1 MRWTLVLVAC
11 ACLGLFLAT
20 GRAEAQQPPGAPTI
34 GSVTAGTNT
43 LTVSWSAPAESGG
56 TPITA
61 YDLQYIR
68 TDDDE
73 TDPANWTPL
82 ANVWTTGGTLQHV
95 VGDLLDGLSYD
106 LQVRARNSEGPGD
119 WSDIHA
125 ASTNDH
131 DFVTS
136 RSSLVPLG
144 SSLPGYIESG
154 AGVGAGVGAD
164 ADADTFR
171 ISVPPGGGYLWVYT
185 TGEVDTDGVLAA
197 GNRDIL
203 DRNED
208 GWLPHGVRNFS
219 IRHSVGEGTYYFRV
233 RGQRGSTGAYRV
245 HARLVTLPG
254 ATAATAQTVTLGEP
268 ALGRIQLVRHLSEDN
283 YFTFTLTATTDVA
296 IMASGFVDVIGELRD
311 SGQTV
316 LGSENG
322 SGFLGADGF
331 LLRRSLPADTYYVR
345 VRARAYNGAGP
356 YVLLIDEAG
365 DAGGSSSVAAT
376 PLAFGNP
383 LVARISSDTEED
395 YYRFTLDAETYVRF
409 LAQPLGDSFALEATL
424 YDDQNTDLSAYT
436 VDRADYAR
444 HGEPHAAGIL
454 EKLEAGT
461 YTLRIK
467 APSGETGG
475 PYLVFAQVD
484 TDQAA
489 IIAGCKAT
497 TDAQTNALTDPLSG
511 CQWPVKNT
519 NQYGGDGDDINI
531 ESVWAAGKLGAGVNI
546 AIVDNGIHAGHED
559 LVDNIVAARNHD
571 YYGFG
576 PDALATHGT
585 QVAGLIAARDNDI
598 GIRGVAP
605 RASIYVYNL
614 TADEDKIA
622 DNEADAMTRHMA
634 DTAVSNNAWSF
645 PDDGDLHSPTAAWEE
660 AVERGVTE
668 GFGGKGVFYVWAAGN
683 GGSEDNS
690 NLDGRA
696 NFYAVTAACAT
707 GWRNRITDHSERG
720 SNLWVCAP
728 AGYSSELRVS
738 PLVTTTTTGHRYSR
752 NQGGTSAAAAIVSGV
767 AALVR
772 AENPDLTWRD
782 VKLILAASAS
792 RNNPVHG
799 KWEQG
804 ARKYRSTSQRYWY
817 SHNYGFGTVDAAAAV
832 GLAAGWTTNVPP
844 LRTVEAASGPVD
856 TPLEDAIVEDIRP
869 GSTVSST
876 ITLPDGYVEF
886 IEFIEVEVTMAHSS
900 VRDLRIVLES
910 PSGAVSV
917 LSTAVIQDHQSPVF
931 DGSFRFGSARHLGE
945 DPGGTWTL
953 RVTDRLPG
961 HSGTFASWKIKA
973 YGHGLGPGYLPA
985 PTATSGMRT
994 LTIDWDAP
1002 TDIGDSAVTSYDL
1015 RYIRSD
1021 ASGKT
1026 DPANWTELASIGTDD
1041 TGTYGITGLS
1051 PGVQYDVQVR
1061 AVNDTGPGPWSESL
1075 VVRSSLEPPFAP
1087 SLTGVTPRD
1096 MGLGATWDA
1105 PTEDGGSEITSYDL
1119 RTISSPNNWDET
1131 FLAWTTGD
1139 GDLQERVAGLT
1150 NGVEYDV
1157 QVRARNAIDVGDWSE
1172 TLKGMPAIQNTDA
1185 SFADDTADRT
1195 VAEDL
1200 RVGGNVGARVAATDP
1215 DRGDPLTYS
1224 IRGTNDLFEIDATN
1238 GQLRTKVE
1246 LEADEGVTSHT
1257 LTVEVSD
1264 MLNSSDDADPT
1275 IDDTIEVTVAVTNVN
1290 EPPMVEGTRAID
1302 HAENEGT
1309 ALANASYFAT
1319 DPEGANITW
1328 SLGGDDKGFFA
1339 ISDSGVLSFAA
1350 EPDFEARPRDNTYE
1364 VTVRATEVDDLD
1376 PLTGTLAV
1384 TVTLTDF
1391 DEPPEIDGPASVM
1404 DFPENSPTAKI
1415 VGSRYMA
1422 KDPEG
1427 AGVTWSD
1434 LSGNDAADFN
1444 LSNDG
1449 DLRFK
1454 HSPNHEQKSE
1464 YEVTLNAFDGGFTGS
1479 LTVTVTIADVN
1490 EPPMV
1495 ARRSGTGPFS
1505 IVENSGTEV
1514 GRFDATDPERRDVAW
1529 SVAGSDGGRFEISE
1543 SGLLSFKMPP
1553 DYESSDLGSDKAY
1566 NVTVR
1571 ATEVDD
1577 GDTQTLERT
1586 GRLAVTVAVTDVNEP
1601 PTITENAT
1609 PSVDENTTAVATY
1622 RATDPDERATITWSV
1637 EDPGASDFTI
1647 TNAGALSFASAPN
1660 YEVKSSYT
1668 VTVRASDGTND
1679 VDHDVTVTVTDVDER
1694 EVLTLSHRTPL
1705 IGEEFTAA
1713 FEGTGDN
1720 VDNVQPPTWAWAR
1733 STSKTTGFT
1742 TISGAAVA
1750 TYLPAGDDRERYL
1763 RVTVSYNDG
1772 HGQGRKTLSA
1782 TSEFATAAT
1791 RASNTPPT
1799 FPSPLFTGGVTGLS
1813 VPENAGARTVVGVAP
1828 EATDMQGGALRY
1840 FLAVDGFTIGPP
1852 FGINPTSR
1860 QIRVAPGARLNHER
1874 QNTYGVTVT
1883 VVDEFDAPATATFDI
1898 TITDV
1903 NEPPV
1908 AVADPAV
1915 TTEEDTPV
1923 TFDVLGN
1930 DTDPD
1935 EGDTLTVTST
1945 TQPRRGSVVLD
1956 TNTQMLTYTP
1966 AENDHDTYTFT
1977 YRATDGTLSSEPAQV
1992 TVTVTSVN
2000 DAPEFETEMT
2010 TRTVSE
2016 SAQPGDEVGTKVE
2029 ATDVDDITLTYRL
2042 SGASDF
2048 VIDDTGQ
2055 IQVAPGVTL
2064 DREHTSSYEVTVTAS
2079 DRLNESDS
2087 ITVTINVSD
2096 VPEPPTAVND
2106 TATTDEDQSVKIDVL
2121 DNDTDP
2127 DTEPAALTVS
2137 VLRQPLNGT
2146 ASVERDRTITYT
2158 PNANYHGPDTFTY
2171 TVSDGSLTDDGS
2183 VTVTVVSMN
2192 DAPTFPAATAERS
2205 VPVDAEAGALV
2216 GPAVTAK
2223 DVDDGDTLR
2232 YSLSGA
2238 DASSFDIDG
2247 DGQIAVAT
2255 GVTFDIATQETYVVT
2270 VTADDGSGE
2279 ANATATV
2286 EVTITVTAGPPI
2298 IITGGGGGGGGG
2310 GPSPSEVDFEWTV
2323 QRDIEE
2329 LDGGNDWPTGL
2340 WSDGTTLWVADN
2352 ADGAGD
2358 AVYAYDRE
2366 TGERVK
2372 EREFTLAETNRAPR
2386 GFWSDRS
2393 VVWVSDSGQERLFA
2407 YDLATGER
2415 LEEREFALAAGNSD
2429 ARGIWSDE
2437 ETMWVLDSRAGALF
2451 AYDFESAEQLGQYA
2465 LDAANDDPRGIWSDG
2480 VTIWVADHGA
2490 KRLIAYR
2497 LPVLPD
2503 AETDLGEEDAD
2514 DDARE
2519 LERVSDEE
2527 FTELSKASNNSPR
2540 GIWSDGD
2547 VMYVAD
2553 ESDDRVYTYNMPD
2566 AIDARLAS
2574 LTLSGVEIG
2583 EFDPGRPDYEAVVAD
2598 GVTETTVEAGAM
2610 QPRTDIAIDAPDADM
2625 EANGHQ
2631 VALQDLGEITVT
2643 VTSQDG
2649 SRTKTYR
2656 VRFPETG
2663 WDPARDP
2670 WPHCLRGAVSEGF
2683 SLVVYEGGSV
2693 EELIGCAESRD
2704 IVTLYVLHEGV
2715 YVSYILGAPDFVN
2728 AGFLELFPDG
2738 LPPITSLVA
2747 TSNGPPS
2754 ADPFGDLDDGGQQPW
2769 PECLRGDIAAGFSLV
2784 VHEGGS
2790 VEELEAC
2797 AQSRDVAALYALSE
2811 GEFVSYILG
2820 APAFVTQPFR
2830 DLFADG
2836 VPPMTPLVARSEGQS
2851 GGR

>member
-1 MRWTLVLVAC
+1 MRWTLVLVTC

-82 ANVWTTGGTLQHV
+82 DNAWTTTTGGTLQRV

-106 LQVRARNSEGPGD
+106 LEVRARNSEGPGD
-119 WSDIHA
+119 WSDTHA

-131 DFVTS
+131 DFATS
-136 RSSLVPLG
+136 RSSLVALG
-144 SSLPGYIESG
+144 SSLPGYIASG
-154 AGVGAGVGAD
+154 AGAG

-185 TGEVDTDGVLAA
+185 TGEVDTNGVLAA

-219 IRHSVGEGTYYFRV
+219 IRHSVGDGTYYFRV
-233 RGQRGSTGAYRV
+233 QGQRGSTGAYRV

-345 VRARAYNGAGP
+345 VRARVYNGAGP

-444 HGEPHAAGIL
+444 HGEPYAAGIL

-585 QVAGLIAARDNDI
+585 KVAGLIAARDNDI

-622 DNEADAMTRHMA
+622 DNEADAMTRNMA
-634 DTAVSNNAWSF
+634 DTAVSNNSWSF

-707 GWRNRITDHSERG
+707 TSRNSITDHSERG

-728 AGYSSELRVS
+728 AGYRFDFFEFY

-792 RNNPVHG
+792 RNYNG
-799 KWEQG
+799 KWEEG
-804 ARKYRSTSQRYWY
+804 ARKYRSTSQRQRYWY

-832 GLAAGWTTNVPP
+832 GLAAGWTTNVPPLPP

-886 IEFIEVEVTMAHSS
+886 IEFIEVEVTMAHPS

-917 LSTAVIQDHQSPVF
+917 LSTAVILDHQSPVF

-973 YGHGLGPGYLPA
+973 YGHSETAGYPPA

-1002 TDIGDSAVTSYDL
+1002 TDIGGSAITSYDL
-1015 RYIRSD
+1015 QYIRSN

-1026 DPANWTELASIGTDD
+1026 DPANWTVVTGIGTDD
-1041 TGTYGITGLS
+1041 TGTHEIAGLG
-1051 PGVQYDVQVR
+1051 PGAQYDLKVR

-1075 VVRSSLEPPFAP
+1075 VVRSSLEQPFAP

-1096 MGLGATWDA
+1096 QGLGATWDA

-1119 RTISSPNNWDET
+1119 RSIRSNATDEEKEDPANWEPT
-1131 FLAWTTGD
+1131 FLAWTPLD
-1139 GDLQERVAGLT
+1139 GDLQGRVASLT

-1157 QVRARNAIDVGDWSE
+1157 QVRAENAIGVSDWSG
-1172 TLKGMPAIQNTDA
+1172 TLKGTPAIQNTDPT
-1185 SFADDTADRT
+1185 FADDTADRE
-1195 VAEDL
+1195 VAENL
-1200 RVGGNVGARVAATDP
+1200 RVGVNVGARVAATDP
-1215 DRGDPLTYS
+1215 DGDRLTYS
-1224 IRGTNDLFEIDATN
+1224 ILGGHNLFEIDAMN

-1246 LEADEGVTSHT
+1246 LDADEGVTSHT

-1264 MLNSSDDADPT
+1264 MLNSSDDEDLA
-1275 IDDTIEVTVAVTNVN
+1275 IDDSIEVTVTVTNVN
-1290 EPPMVEGTRAID
+1290 EPPLVDGARTID

-1309 ALANASYFAT
+1309 ALANASYSAT
-1319 DPEGANITW
+1319 DPERANIIW
-1328 SLGGDDKGFFA
+1328 SVGGNDGGKFA

-1350 EPDFEARPRDNTYE
+1350 EPDFDIKGDRNRDNIYE
-1364 VTVRATEVDDLD
+1364 VTVQATEEDDGD
-1376 PLTGTLAV
+1376 ADALTGTLAV
-1384 TVTLTDF
+1384 TVTLSDF
-1391 DEPPEIDGPASVM
+1391 DEAPEIDGPASVA
-1404 DFPENSPTAKI
+1404 DYPENSPTTTV
-1415 VGSRYMA
+1415 VGRRYTA
-1422 KDPEG
+1422 TDPEG

-1434 LSGNDAADFN
+1434 LSGNDAGKFD

-1454 HSPNHEQKSE
+1454 VSPNFEMKEE
-1464 YEVTLNAFDGGFTGS
+1464 YSVMLNAFDGGFTGR

-1490 EPPMV
+1490 ERPTISGEV
-1495 ARRSGTGPFS
+1495 LVDFTENGTGT
-1505 IVENSGTEV
+1505 VEMYSAMDPDV
-1514 GRFDATDPERRDVAW
+1514 GATQDW
-1529 SVAGSDGGRFEISE
+1529 SLAGADGGDFEITN
-1543 SGLLSFKMPP
+1543 GVLTFINPP
-1553 DYESSDLGSDKAY
+1553 DYDMPTDDSRPY
-1566 NVTVR
+1566 NEYLVTVQVNDGANTATRPVTVR
-1571 ATEVDD
+1571 V
-1577 GDTQTLERT
+1577 L
-1586 GRLAVTVAVTDVNEP
+1586 DVNEA
-1601 PTITENAT
+1601 PTVSGNAT
-1609 PSVDENTTAVATY
+1609 PSVDENTTAVETY
-1622 RATDPDERATITWSV
+1622 SAMDPERATIIWSV
-1637 EDPGASDFTI
+1637 EDPGTSDFTI
-1647 TNAGALSFASAPN
+1647 SNAGALSFASAPN

-1668 VTVRASDGTND
+1668 VTVRASDGTNYD
-1679 VDHDVTVTVTDVDER
+1679 DHVVTVTVTNVDED
-1694 EVLTLSHRTPL
+1694 EVLTLSLRTPL

-1713 FEGTGDN
+1713 FEEGTGDN

-1733 STSKTTGFT
+1733 SAMGRS
-1742 TISGAAVA
+1742 SGWMPITDATNA
-1750 TYLPAGDDRERYL
+1750 TYEPTGADRERYL

-1772 HGQGRKTLSA
+1772 RDTKTLSA

-1791 RASNTPPT
+1791 RAANTPPM
-1799 FPSPLFTGGVTGLS
+1799 FPDPLFTGVQTGLS
-1813 VPENAGARTVVGVAP
+1813 VRENAGVRTVVGVAP
-1828 EATDMQGGALRY
+1828 EATDMQGGTLRY
-1840 FLAVDGFTIGPP
+1840 SLAVSGFTSDPP
-1852 FGINPTSR
+1852 FEINPSSR
-1860 QIRVAPGARLNHER
+1860 QIRVVRAVLDHED
-1874 QNTYGVTVT
+1874 QDSYSVTVT
-1883 VVDEFDAPATATFDI
+1883 VVDEFDATDTATFDI
-1898 TITDV
+1898 TIEDV

-1908 AVADPAV
+1908 AVADSASTNEGNAV
-1915 TTEEDTPV
+1915 TFE
-1923 TFDVLGN
+1923 VLRN

-1935 EGDTLTVTST
+1935 DGDTLTATIA
-1945 TQPRRGSVVLD
+1945 RRPAANLGSVSLD
-1956 TNTQMLTYTP
+1956 PDTQMVTYTP
-1966 AENDHDTYTFT
+1966 PDSDFNGTYTFT
-1977 YRATDGTLSSEPAQV
+1977 YTASDGSLSSLATLV
-1992 TVTVTSVN
+1992 TVTITSVN
-2000 DAPEFETEMT
+2000 DPPEFETEMT

-2016 SAQPGDEVGTKVE
+2016 SAQPGDEVGTKVA
-2029 ATDVDDITLTYRL
+2029 ATDVDDSTLTYRL

-2048 VIDDTGQ
+2048 VIDASGPTAGQ
-2055 IQVAPGVTL
+2055 IRVAPGVTL
-2064 DREHTSSYEVTVTAS
+2064 DREVTPSYEATVTAS

-2087 ITVTINVSD
+2087 ITVTITVSNVN
-2096 VPEPPTAVND
+2096 EAPTAMND
-2106 TATTDEDQSVKIDVL
+2106 TAMTAEDAAVNIDVL

-2127 DTEPAALTVS
+2127 DTEQAALRVS
-2137 VLRQPLNGT
+2137 VLTQPLNGR
-2146 ASVERDRTITYT
+2146 ARVESDRTITYT
-2158 PNANYHGPDTFTY
+2158 PNVNFAGDNSFTY
-2171 TVSDGSLTDDGS
+2171 SVSDGSLSDAGS
-2183 VTVTVVSMN
+2183 VTVSVEAVN
-2192 DAPTFPAATAERS
+2192 DAPTFPSPTAARS
-2205 VPVDAEAGALV
+2205 VPESAEADDNVGA
-2216 GPAVTAK
+2216 PVTAM
-2223 DVDDGDTLR
+2223 DVESALLT

-2238 DASSFDIDG
+2238 DSGSFNIDSN
-2247 DGQIAVAT
+2247 GQITVAT

-2286 EVTITVTAGPPI
+2286 AVTITVGGGPPI

-2323 QRDIEE
+2323 KRDIEE
-2329 LDGGNDWPTGL
+2329 LDGGNDRATGV

-2366 TGERVK
+2366 SGERLT

-2386 GFWSDRS
+2386 GFWSDGET
-2393 VVWVSDSGQERLFA
+2393 VWVSDSGRERLFA

-2415 LEEREFALAAGNSD
+2415 LEEREFELAAGNSD

-2437 ETMWVLDSRAGALF
+2437 ETMWVLDGRADALF
-2451 AYDFESAEQLGQYA
+2451 AYALASGELLAEYE
-2465 LDAANDDPRGIWSDG
+2465 LDSANDDPRGLWSDG
-2480 VTIWVADHGA
+2480 VTIWVSDHGA

-2503 AETDLGEEDAD
+2503 AETDPGEEDAD

-2540 GIWSDGD
+2540 GIWSDGRSCTSPTRATTASTATTCPTPSTR
-2547 VMYVAD
+2547 VSPHSRSAAWTSASSQAAIPSTK
-2553 ESDDRVYTYNMPD
+2553 ES
-2566 AIDARLAS
+2566 
-2574 LTLSGVEIG
+2574 
-2583 EFDPGRPDYEAVVAD
+2583 
-2598 GVTETTVEAGAM
+2598 
-2610 QPRTDIAIDAPDADM
+2610 
-2625 EANGHQ
+2625 
-2631 VALQDLGEITVT
+2631 
-2643 VTSQDG
+2643 
-2649 SRTKTYR
+2649 
-2656 VRFPETG
+2656 
-2663 WDPARDP
+2663 
-2670 WPHCLRGAVSEGF
+2670 
-2683 SLVVYEGGSV
+2683 
-2693 EELIGCAESRD
+2693 
-2704 IVTLYVLHEGV
+2704 
-2715 YVSYILGAPDFVN
+2715 
-2728 AGFLELFPDG
+2728 
-2738 LPPITSLVA
+2738 
-2747 TSNGPPS
+2747 
-2754 ADPFGDLDDGGQQPW
+2754 
-2769 PECLRGDIAAGFSLV
+2769 
-2784 VHEGGS
+2784 
-2790 VEELEAC
+2790 
-2797 AQSRDVAALYALSE
+2797 
-2811 GEFVSYILG
+2811 
-2820 APAFVTQPFR
+2820 
-2830 DLFADG
+2830 
-2836 VPPMTPLVARSEGQS
+2836 
-2851 GGR
+2851 

>member
-106 LQVRARNSEGPGD
+106 LQVRARNSEGSGD
-119 WSDIHA
+119 WSDTHA

-131 DFVTS
+131 DFATS
-136 RSSLVPLG
+136 RSSLVALG
-144 SSLPGYIESG
+144 SSLPGYIASG
-154 AGVGAGVGAD
+154 AGAD
-164 ADADTFR
+164 ADDDTFR

-185 TGEVDTDGVLAA
+185 TGEVDTNGVLAA

-219 IRHSVGEGTYYFRV
+219 IRHSVGDGTYYFRV
-233 RGQRGSTGAYRV
+233 QGQRGSTGAYRV

-268 ALGRIQLVRHLSEDN
+268 ALGRIQLVRGLSEDN

-376 PLAFGNP
+376 PLPFGHP
-383 LVARISSDTEED
+383 QVARISSDTEED

-444 HGEPHAAGIL
+444 HGEPYAAGIL

-622 DNEADAMTRHMA
+622 DNEADAMTRNMA
-634 DTAVSNNAWSF
+634 DTAVSNNSWSF

-738 PLVTTTTTGHRYSR
+738 PLVTTTTTGHRYTR

-886 IEFIEVEVTMAHSS
+886 IEFIEVEVTMAHPS

-917 LSTAVIQDHQSPVF
+917 LSTAVILDHQSPVF

-973 YGHGLGPGYLPA
+973 YGHSETAGYPPA

-1002 TDIGDSAVTSYDL
+1002 TDIGGSAITSYDL
-1015 RYIRSD
+1015 RYIRD

-1026 DPANWTELASIGTDD
+1026 DPANWTELAGIGTDD
-1041 TGTYGITGLS
+1041 TGTYEITGLG

-1075 VVRSSLEPPFAP
+1075 VVRSPLEQPFAP

-1096 MGLGATWDA
+1096 QGLGATWDA

-1119 RTISSPNNWDET
+1119 RSSDATDTEKLDPNNWTET
-1131 FLAWTTGD
+1131 PSAWRSGD
-1139 GDLQERVAGLT
+1139 GDLQGRVASLT

-1172 TLKGMPAIQNTDA
+1172 TLKGMPAIQNTDPT
-1185 SFADDTADRT
+1185 FADDTADAR
-1195 VAEDL
+1195 
-1200 RVGGNVGARVAATDP
+1200 GGGEPARG
-1215 DRGDPLTYS
+1215 RQ
-1224 IRGTNDLFEIDATN
+1224 R
-1238 GQLRTKVE
+1238 R
-1246 LEADEGVTSHT
+1246 
-1257 LTVEVSD
+1257 
-1264 MLNSSDDADPT
+1264 
-1275 IDDTIEVTVAVTNVN
+1275 
-1290 EPPMVEGTRAID
+1290 
-1302 HAENEGT
+1302 
-1309 ALANASYFAT
+1309 
-1319 DPEGANITW
+1319 
-1328 SLGGDDKGFFA
+1328 
-1339 ISDSGVLSFAA
+1339 
-1350 EPDFEARPRDNTYE
+1350 RPRQ
-1364 VTVRATEVDDLD
+1364 R
-1376 PLTGTLAV
+1376 
-1384 TVTLTDF
+1384 
-1391 DEPPEIDGPASVM
+1391 
-1404 DFPENSPTAKI
+1404 
-1415 VGSRYMA
+1415 
-1422 KDPEG
+1422 
-1427 AGVTWSD
+1427 
-1434 LSGNDAADFN
+1434 
-1444 LSNDG
+1444 
-1449 DLRFK
+1449 
-1454 HSPNHEQKSE
+1454 
-1464 YEVTLNAFDGGFTGS
+1464 
-1479 LTVTVTIADVN
+1479 
-1490 EPPMV
+1490 
-1495 ARRSGTGPFS
+1495 
-1505 IVENSGTEV
+1505 
-1514 GRFDATDPERRDVAW
+1514 
-1529 SVAGSDGGRFEISE
+1529 
-1543 SGLLSFKMPP
+1543 
-1553 DYESSDLGSDKAY
+1553 
-1566 NVTVR
+1566 
-1571 ATEVDD
+1571 
-1577 GDTQTLERT
+1577 
-1586 GRLAVTVAVTDVNEP
+1586 
-1601 PTITENAT
+1601 
-1609 PSVDENTTAVATY
+1609 
-1622 RATDPDERATITWSV
+1622 
-1637 EDPGASDFTI
+1637 
-1647 TNAGALSFASAPN
+1647 
-1660 YEVKSSYT
+1660 
-1668 VTVRASDGTND
+1668 
-1679 VDHDVTVTVTDVDER
+1679 
-1694 EVLTLSHRTPL
+1694 HRP
-1705 IGEEFTAA
+1705 
-1713 FEGTGDN
+1713 
-1720 VDNVQPPTWAWAR
+1720 
-1733 STSKTTGFT
+1733 
-1742 TISGAAVA
+1742 
-1750 TYLPAGDDRERYL
+1750 
-1763 RVTVSYNDG
+1763 
-1772 HGQGRKTLSA
+1772 
-1782 TSEFATAAT
+1782 
-1791 RASNTPPT
+1791 
-1799 FPSPLFTGGVTGLS
+1799 
-1813 VPENAGARTVVGVAP
+1813 
-1828 EATDMQGGALRY
+1828 
-1840 FLAVDGFTIGPP
+1840 
-1852 FGINPTSR
+1852 
-1860 QIRVAPGARLNHER
+1860 
-1874 QNTYGVTVT
+1874 
-1883 VVDEFDAPATATFDI
+1883 
-1898 TITDV
+1898 
-1903 NEPPV
+1903 
-1908 AVADPAV
+1908 
-1915 TTEEDTPV
+1915 
-1923 TFDVLGN
+1923 
-1930 DTDPD
+1930 
-1935 EGDTLTVTST
+1935 
-1945 TQPRRGSVVLD
+1945 
-1956 TNTQMLTYTP
+1956 
-1966 AENDHDTYTFT
+1966 
-1977 YRATDGTLSSEPAQV
+1977 
-1992 TVTVTSVN
+1992 
-2000 DAPEFETEMT
+2000 
-2010 TRTVSE
+2010 
-2016 SAQPGDEVGTKVE
+2016 
-2029 ATDVDDITLTYRL
+2029 
-2042 SGASDF
+2042 
-2048 VIDDTGQ
+2048 
-2055 IQVAPGVTL
+2055 
-2064 DREHTSSYEVTVTAS
+2064 
-2079 DRLNESDS
+2079 
-2087 ITVTINVSD
+2087 
-2096 VPEPPTAVND
+2096 
-2106 TATTDEDQSVKIDVL
+2106 
-2121 DNDTDP
+2121 
-2127 DTEPAALTVS
+2127 
-2137 VLRQPLNGT
+2137 
-2146 ASVERDRTITYT
+2146 
-2158 PNANYHGPDTFTY
+2158 
-2171 TVSDGSLTDDGS
+2171 
-2183 VTVTVVSMN
+2183 
-2192 DAPTFPAATAERS
+2192 
-2205 VPVDAEAGALV
+2205 
-2216 GPAVTAK
+2216 
-2223 DVDDGDTLR
+2223 
-2232 YSLSGA
+2232 
-2238 DASSFDIDG
+2238 
-2247 DGQIAVAT
+2247 
-2255 GVTFDIATQETYVVT
+2255 
-2270 VTADDGSGE
+2270 
-2279 ANATATV
+2279 
-2286 EVTITVTAGPPI
+2286 
-2298 IITGGGGGGGGG
+2298 
-2310 GPSPSEVDFEWTV
+2310 
-2323 QRDIEE
+2323 
-2329 LDGGNDWPTGL
+2329 
-2340 WSDGTTLWVADN
+2340 
-2352 ADGAGD
+2352 
-2358 AVYAYDRE
+2358 
-2366 TGERVK
+2366 
-2372 EREFTLAETNRAPR
+2372 
-2386 GFWSDRS
+2386 
-2393 VVWVSDSGQERLFA
+2393 
-2407 YDLATGER
+2407 
-2415 LEEREFALAAGNSD
+2415 
-2429 ARGIWSDE
+2429 
-2437 ETMWVLDSRAGALF
+2437 
-2451 AYDFESAEQLGQYA
+2451 
-2465 LDAANDDPRGIWSDG
+2465 
-2480 VTIWVADHGA
+2480 
-2490 KRLIAYR
+2490 
-2497 LPVLPD
+2497 
-2503 AETDLGEEDAD
+2503 
-2514 DDARE
+2514 
-2519 LERVSDEE
+2519 
-2527 FTELSKASNNSPR
+2527 
-2540 GIWSDGD
+2540 
-2547 VMYVAD
+2547 
-2553 ESDDRVYTYNMPD
+2553 
-2566 AIDARLAS
+2566 
-2574 LTLSGVEIG
+2574 
-2583 EFDPGRPDYEAVVAD
+2583 
-2598 GVTETTVEAGAM
+2598 
-2610 QPRTDIAIDAPDADM
+2610 
-2625 EANGHQ
+2625 
-2631 VALQDLGEITVT
+2631 
-2643 VTSQDG
+2643 
-2649 SRTKTYR
+2649 
-2656 VRFPETG
+2656 
-2663 WDPARDP
+2663 
-2670 WPHCLRGAVSEGF
+2670 
-2683 SLVVYEGGSV
+2683 
-2693 EELIGCAESRD
+2693 
-2704 IVTLYVLHEGV
+2704 
-2715 YVSYILGAPDFVN
+2715 
-2728 AGFLELFPDG
+2728 
-2738 LPPITSLVA
+2738 
-2747 TSNGPPS
+2747 
-2754 ADPFGDLDDGGQQPW
+2754 
-2769 PECLRGDIAAGFSLV
+2769 
-2784 VHEGGS
+2784 
-2790 VEELEAC
+2790 
-2797 AQSRDVAALYALSE
+2797 
-2811 GEFVSYILG
+2811 
-2820 APAFVTQPFR
+2820 
-2830 DLFADG
+2830 
-2836 VPPMTPLVARSEGQS
+2836 
-2851 GGR
+2851 

>member
-1 MRWTLVLVAC
+1 MRWTLVLVTC

-82 ANVWTTGGTLQHV
+82 DNAWTTTTGGTLQRV

-106 LQVRARNSEGPGD
+106 LEVRARNSEGPGD
-119 WSDIHA
+119 WSDTHA

-131 DFVTS
+131 DFATS
-136 RSSLVPLG
+136 RSSLVALG
-144 SSLPGYIESG
+144 SSLPGYIASG
-154 AGVGAGVGAD
+154 AGAD

-185 TGEVDTDGVLAA
+185 TGEVDTNGVLAA

-219 IRHSVGEGTYYFRV
+219 IRHSVGDGTYYFRV
-233 RGQRGSTGAYRV
+233 QGQRGSTGAYRV

-444 HGEPHAAGIL
+444 HGEPYAAGIL

-614 TADEDKIA
+614 TADRDKIA

-634 DTAVSNNAWSF
+634 DTAVSNNSWSF

-707 GWRNRITDHSERG
+707 TWRNRITDHSERG

-728 AGYSSELRVS
+728 AGYSSELFQGS
-738 PLVTTTTTGHRYSR
+738 TPLVTTTTTGHRYTR

-792 RNNPVHG
+792 RNYNG
-799 KWEQG
+799 KWEEG
-804 ARKYRSTSQRYWY
+804 ARKYRSTSQRQRYWY

-832 GLAAGWTTNVPP
+832 GLAAGWTTNVPPLPP

-886 IEFIEVEVTMAHSS
+886 IEFIEVEVTMAHPS

-917 LSTAVIQDHQSPVF
+917 LSTAVILDHQSPVF

-973 YGHGLGPGYLPA
+973 YGHSETAGYPPA

-1002 TDIGDSAVTSYDL
+1002 TDIGGSAVTSYDL
-1015 RYIRSD
+1015 QYIRSN

-1026 DPANWTELASIGTDD
+1026 DPANWTELAGIGTDD
-1041 TGTYGITGLS
+1041 TGTYEITGLS

-1075 VVRSSLEPPFAP
+1075 VVRSSLEQPFAP

-1096 MGLGATWDA
+1096 QGLGATWDA

-1119 RTISSPNNWDET
+1119 RSIRSNATDEEKEDPANWDET
-1131 FLAWTTGD
+1131 FLAWTPLD
-1139 GDLQERVAGLT
+1139 GDLQGRVAGLT

-1157 QVRARNAIDVGDWSE
+1157 QVRAENAIGVSDWSG
-1172 TLKGMPAIQNTDA
+1172 TLKGTPAIQNTDPT
-1185 SFADDTADRT
+1185 FADDTADRE
-1195 VAEDL
+1195 VAENL

-1224 IRGTNDLFEIDATN
+1224 ILGGHNLFEIDAMN

-1246 LEADEGVTSHT
+1246 LDADEGVTSHT

-1264 MLNSSDDADPT
+1264 MLNSSDDEDLA
-1275 IDDTIEVTVAVTNVN
+1275 IDDSIEVTVTVTNVN
-1290 EPPMVEGTRAID
+1290 EPPLVDGARTID

-1309 ALANASYFAT
+1309 ALANASY
-1319 DPEGANITW
+1319 
-1328 SLGGDDKGFFA
+1328 S
-1339 ISDSGVLSFAA
+1339 
-1350 EPDFEARPRDNTYE
+1350 
-1364 VTVRATEVDDLD
+1364 
-1376 PLTGTLAV
+1376 
-1384 TVTLTDF
+1384 
-1391 DEPPEIDGPASVM
+1391 
-1404 DFPENSPTAKI
+1404 
-1415 VGSRYMA
+1415 
-1422 KDPEG
+1422 
-1427 AGVTWSD
+1427 
-1434 LSGNDAADFN
+1434 
-1444 LSNDG
+1444 
-1449 DLRFK
+1449 
-1454 HSPNHEQKSE
+1454 
-1464 YEVTLNAFDGGFTGS
+1464 
-1479 LTVTVTIADVN
+1479 
-1490 EPPMV
+1490 
-1495 ARRSGTGPFS
+1495 
-1505 IVENSGTEV
+1505 
-1514 GRFDATDPERRDVAW
+1514 ATDPERANIIW
-1529 SVAGSDGGRFEISE
+1529 SVGGNDGGKFAISRQRRAQLRRRAGLRHQGRPQPRQHLRGDRAGHRGGRRRRRRADGHPRRDRHPVRLRRAARDRRPGERRGLSGEQPHDHGRRPPVHGHGPGGRGRDLVGPLGERRGQVRSEQRRRSEIQGLPELRDEGGVLGHAQRLRRRFHGEA
-1543 SGLLSFKMPP
+1543 
-1553 DYESSDLGSDKAY
+1553 DRDRDH
-1566 NVTVR
+1566 R
-1571 ATEVDD
+1571 
-1577 GDTQTLERT
+1577 
-1586 GRLAVTVAVTDVNEP
+1586 GR
-1601 PTITENAT
+1601 
-1609 PSVDENTTAVATY
+1609 
-1622 RATDPDERATITWSV
+1622 ERA
-1637 EDPGASDFTI
+1637 A
-1647 TNAGALSFASAPN
+1647 
-1660 YEVKSSYT
+1660 
-1668 VTVRASDGTND
+1668 
-1679 VDHDVTVTVTDVDER
+1679 
-1694 EVLTLSHRTPL
+1694 
-1705 IGEEFTAA
+1705 
-1713 FEGTGDN
+1713 DN
-1720 VDNVQPPTWAWAR
+1720 QR
-1733 STSKTTGFT
+1733 RGL
-1742 TISGAAVA
+1742 GG
-1750 TYLPAGDDRERYL
+1750 LHRERYRNRRDVQRHGSGRGRHAGLVPGGRRRGRL
-1763 RVTVSYNDG
+1763 RD
-1772 HGQGRKTLSA
+1772 HQR
-1782 TSEFATAAT
+1782 
-1791 RASNTPPT
+1791 RAHLHQP
-1799 FPSPLFTGGVTGLS
+1799 
-1813 VPENAGARTVVGVAP
+1813 
-1828 EATDMQGGALRY
+1828 
-1840 FLAVDGFTIGPP
+1840 
-1852 FGINPTSR
+1852 
-1860 QIRVAPGARLNHER
+1860 ARLRH
-1874 QNTYGVTVT
+1874 
-1883 VVDEFDAPATATFDI
+1883 
-1898 TITDV
+1898 
-1903 NEPPV
+1903 
-1908 AVADPAV
+1908 AD
-1915 TTEEDTPV
+1915 
-1923 TFDVLGN
+1923 
-1930 DTDPD
+1930 
-1935 EGDTLTVTST
+1935 
-1945 TQPRRGSVVLD
+1945 R
-1956 TNTQMLTYTP
+1956 
-1966 AENDHDTYTFT
+1966 
-1977 YRATDGTLSSEPAQV
+1977 
-1992 TVTVTSVN
+1992 
-2000 DAPEFETEMT
+2000 
-2010 TRTVSE
+2010 
-2016 SAQPGDEVGTKVE
+2016 
-2029 ATDVDDITLTYRL
+2029 
-2042 SGASDF
+2042 
-2048 VIDDTGQ
+2048 
-2055 IQVAPGVTL
+2055 
-2064 DREHTSSYEVTVTAS
+2064 
-2079 DRLNESDS
+2079 
-2087 ITVTINVSD
+2087 
-2096 VPEPPTAVND
+2096 
-2106 TATTDEDQSVKIDVL
+2106 
-2121 DNDTDP
+2121 
-2127 DTEPAALTVS
+2127 
-2137 VLRQPLNGT
+2137 RQPPLQ
-2146 ASVERDRTITYT
+2146 R
-2158 PNANYHGPDTFTY
+2158 
-2171 TVSDGSLTDDGS
+2171 
-2183 VTVTVVSMN
+2183 
-2192 DAPTFPAATAERS
+2192 
-2205 VPVDAEAGALV
+2205 VP
-2216 GPAVTAK
+2216 
-2223 DVDDGDTLR
+2223 R
-2232 YSLSGA
+2232 
-2238 DASSFDIDG
+2238 
-2247 DGQIAVAT
+2247 
-2255 GVTFDIATQETYVVT
+2255 
-2270 VTADDGSGE
+2270 
-2279 ANATATV
+2279 
-2286 EVTITVTAGPPI
+2286 
-2298 IITGGGGGGGGG
+2298 
-2310 GPSPSEVDFEWTV
+2310 
-2323 QRDIEE
+2323 
-2329 LDGGNDWPTGL
+2329 
-2340 WSDGTTLWVADN
+2340 
-2352 ADGAGD
+2352 DGAGQRRRQHRHPPGD
-2358 AVYAYDRE
+2358 
-2366 TGERVK
+2366 G
-2372 EREFTLAETNRAPR
+2372 
-2386 GFWSDRS
+2386 
-2393 VVWVSDSGQERLFA
+2393 
-2407 YDLATGER
+2407 
-2415 LEEREFALAAGNSD
+2415 
-2429 ARGIWSDE
+2429 AR
-2437 ETMWVLDSRAGALF
+2437 
-2451 AYDFESAEQLGQYA
+2451 
-2465 LDAANDDPRGIWSDG
+2465 
-2480 VTIWVADHGA
+2480 
-2490 KRLIAYR
+2490 
-2497 LPVLPD
+2497 
-2503 AETDLGEEDAD
+2503 
-2514 DDARE
+2514 
-2519 LERVSDEE
+2519 
-2527 FTELSKASNNSPR
+2527 
-2540 GIWSDGD
+2540 
-2547 VMYVAD
+2547 
-2553 ESDDRVYTYNMPD
+2553 
-2566 AIDARLAS
+2566 
-2574 LTLSGVEIG
+2574 
-2583 EFDPGRPDYEAVVAD
+2583 PGR
-2598 GVTETTVEAGAM
+2598 
-2610 QPRTDIAIDAPDADM
+2610 Q
-2625 EANGHQ
+2625 
-2631 VALQDLGEITVT
+2631 
-2643 VTSQDG
+2643 
-2649 SRTKTYR
+2649 
-2656 VRFPETG
+2656 
-2663 WDPARDP
+2663 
-2670 WPHCLRGAVSEGF
+2670 RGAD
-2683 SLVVYEGGSV
+2683 
-2693 EELIGCAESRD
+2693 RQRQR
-2704 IVTLYVLHEGV
+2704 H
-2715 YVSYILGAPDFVN
+2715 
-2728 AGFLELFPDG
+2728 
-2738 LPPITSLVA
+2738 
-2747 TSNGPPS
+2747 
-2754 ADPFGDLDDGGQQPW
+2754 
-2769 PECLRGDIAAGFSLV
+2769 
-2784 VHEGGS
+2784 
-2790 VEELEAC
+2790 
-2797 AQSRDVAALYALSE
+2797 AQR
-2811 GEFVSYILG
+2811 
-2820 APAFVTQPFR
+2820 R
-2830 DLFADG
+2830 
-2836 VPPMTPLVARSEGQS
+2836 
-2851 GGR
+2851 